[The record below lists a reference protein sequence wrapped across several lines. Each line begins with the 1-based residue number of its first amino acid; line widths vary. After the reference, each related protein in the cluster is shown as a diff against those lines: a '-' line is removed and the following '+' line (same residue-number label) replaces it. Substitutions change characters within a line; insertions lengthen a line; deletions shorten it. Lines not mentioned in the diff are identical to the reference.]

1 MQPPTAPATALSAR
15 AELMVVLATVDELV
29 VRTLRIQCTAL
40 DLQTR
45 LPRIL
50 GRLAEEEAADNCW
63 VRAVAKSPVQV
74 AALNA
79 GVPDGSRHCWVVFV
93 GREPGIYYTIEEAD
107 HQIKGCPGQEYRSKK
122 SKSEALASYTHWFQ
136 EGKVEKWVE
145 LTDDALPR
153 SSIT

>member
-1 MQPPTAPATALSAR
+1 VRSSFPLSS
-15 AELMVVLATVDELV
+15 L
-29 VRTLRIQCTAL
+29 
-40 DLQTR
+40 
-45 LPRIL
+45 
-50 GRLAEEEAADNCW
+50 
-63 VRAVAKSPVQV
+63 
-74 AALNA
+74 LN
-79 GVPDGSRHCWVVFV
+79 PLWRS
-93 GREPGIYYTIEEAD
+93 EEAD